1 MDLVKEFFTLFKPL
15 RRAYGLYIPG
25 KVHDSNGK
33 LGGKAI
39 TKREKLTRE
48 LIEEH
53 LNGSA
58 KDGITIGAI
67 PIRDDNCA
75 HFGAID
81 IDLYKD
87 KIDKAA
93 LVKLVRSRKF
103 PLVAVT
109 SKSGGMHLYA
119 FFSEPVPCGII
130 QSYLTKFADALGY
143 PGVEIFPKQNELRND
158 EEVGN
163 WINLPYQ
170 GALHPDTRVSD
181 RHGFDDD
188 GDVIPRLESWIAY
201 AKSHVVTQEQ
211 LEAVK
216 LPDQGAPFS
225 DGPPCLQHLASSGV
239 SDMRNVVL
247 FNMGVYA
254 RMKFPTDWQGQMYEY
269 NKDFDPTLSGK
280 EVQAVVN
287 SLDKKNGYFYQCQ
300 TQPLCTF
307 CHRNKC
313 LSRQFG
319 IGDAASA
326 NQRIEF
332 GPIIKQVVVDDDG
345 KETDDNPLY
354 FWTLNGKQLTFT
366 MGEIQT
372 QRQFRLIVSE
382 RLDIIPVM
390 LKDATWLAM
399 VNDLMNDNMETVE
412 APFETG
418 VYGQFIAM
426 MYDFIDKR
434 DRAEDLGDLFSGA
447 TLVDLDKQR
456 AYFRWQDLKAY
467 LANERHTNLPQ
478 KVQWSTMRKYAD
490 ALSLTKNV
498 QGRTLRYWDVAY
510 NVEEAQV
517 HIRRAEQEF

>member
-1 MDLVKEFFTLFKPL
+1 MDLAKEFFDLFKPL

-39 TKREKLTRE
+39 TKREPLTRE
-48 LIEEH
+48 LVTEH
-53 LNGSA
+53 LSSSA
-58 KDGITIGAI
+58 KDGITIGGI

-87 KIDKAA
+87 KIDSAA
-93 LVKLVRSRKF
+93 LARQVRAKKF
-103 PLVAVT
+103 PLVAVK

-119 FFSEPVPCGII
+119 FFSEPVPCGIV

-143 PGVEIFPKQNELRND
+143 PGVEIFPKQNELRNE

-181 RHGFDDD
+181 RHGFDDK
-188 GDVIPRLESWIAY
+188 GDVIPKLENWIAY
-201 AKSHVVTQEQ
+201 ARGYAVTREQ

-225 DGPPCLQHLASSGV
+225 DGPPCLQHLAAAGV

-254 RMKFPTDWQGQMYEY
+254 RMKLPADWQGEMYEY
-269 NKDFDPTLSGK
+269 NKEFDPPLSGK
-280 EVQAVVN
+280 EVQVVIS
-287 SLDKKNGYFYQCQ
+287 SLDKKNSYFYQCQ

-319 IGDAASA
+319 IGDAASS

-332 GPIIKQVVVDDDG
+332 GPIIKQVVVDDKG
-345 KETDDNPLY
+345 EETDDNPLY

-366 MGEIQT
+366 MAEIQT
-372 QRQFRLIVSE
+372 QRLFRLIVSE
-382 RLDIIPVM
+382 RLNIIPVM

-399 VNDLMNDNMETVE
+399 VNDLMSENMETVE

-434 DRAEDLGDLFSGA
+434 DRADSLEDLFSGE
-447 TLVDLDKQR
+447 TMIDVEQGR
-456 AYFRWQDLKAY
+456 AYFRWQDLKSFLTLEKHTT
-467 LANERHTNLPQ
+467 LAQ

-490 ALSLTKNV
+490 ARSIIGNAG
-498 QGRTLRYWDVAY
+498 GRTLRYWDVAY